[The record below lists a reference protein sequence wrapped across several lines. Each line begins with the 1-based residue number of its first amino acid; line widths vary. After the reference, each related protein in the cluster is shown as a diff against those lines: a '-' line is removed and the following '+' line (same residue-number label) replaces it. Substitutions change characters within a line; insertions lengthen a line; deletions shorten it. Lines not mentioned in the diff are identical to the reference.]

1 MNDILL
7 TTPAIKIKIVNV
19 VEKAQQVLLL
29 DAVSRIIFFKNNE
42 KESSVFNRRYLIIM
56 RKGENNFIPMSHCQL
71 ETL

>member
-1 MNDILL
+1 MSEWHIANH
-7 TTPAIKIKIVNV
+7 TCHYIKIVNV
-19 VEKAQQVLLL
+19 VEKAQQVSLL
-29 DAVSRIIFFKNNE
+29 DAVSRIILKNNE

>member
-19 VEKAQQVLLL
+19 VEKAQQVSLL
-29 DAVSRIIFFKNNE
+29 DAVSRIILKNNE